1 MREAGAG
8 RAGAISICLAAL
20 IRHKPSTAFHAHE
33 ALVGRHD
40 AVLHVGIFDP
50 RGSAASDLGPRPRT
64 TLAHAKQLD
73 LPPITFALW
82 GGHMVCSDTSSLLM
96 ENMEDIGTSIAKKD
110 STCLGLTCWAELGGA
125 RRASALLPLC
135 GRL

>member
-1 MREAGAG
+1 MQGEQG
-8 RAGAISICLAAL
+8 RYLYASPRSLGISLTAL
-20 IRHKPSTAFHAHE
+20 LHATHE

-82 GGHMVCSDTSSLLM
+82 GGHMVCSDTSALLM